1 EDVIRDR
8 NVTGVQTCALPICFF
23 SITGKTG
30 INMEFH
36 SVIINGTEA
45 REIIAHRLSFLLFAI
60 GFILYCMIS
69 TCIIYNIGFF
79 IQLKRL
85 RMFLFSKYFLN
96 TNIYYR
102 ATFYTTKKRTIVV
115 VIISSTEC
123 SFLYQLFY
131 YTFLSRLNS
140 K

>member
-1 EDVIRDR
+1 NLLISIFCSI
-8 NVTGVQTCALPICFF
+8 NVKARIKMNILNI
-23 SITGKTG
+23 
-30 INMEFH
+30 
-36 SVIINGTEA
+36 IINGTEA
-45 REIIAHRLSFLLFAI
+45 REIIAHRLSFLVFAI

-69 TCIIYNIGFF
+69 TCIIYNKGFF

-85 RMFLFSKYFLN
+85 RVFLFSKYFLN
-96 TNIYYR
+96 PNIYYR

-131 YTFLSRLNS
+131 YTFLPRLNS

>member
-1 EDVIRDR
+1 HSDV
-8 NVTGVQTCALPICFF
+8 P
-23 SITGKTG
+23 
-30 INMEFH
+30 
-36 SVIINGTEA
+36 SVIMNDTEA
-45 REIIAHRLSFLLFAI
+45 REIIAHRHSFVLFASD
-60 GFILYCMIS
+60 FILYCMIS
-69 TCIIYNIGFF
+69 TCIIYNKGFF
-79 IQLKRL
+79 RQLKRL
-85 RMFLFSKYFLN
+85 RVFLFSKHFLN
-96 TNIYYR
+96 PNLYYR

>member
-1 EDVIRDR
+1 
-8 NVTGVQTCALPICFF
+8 
-23 SITGKTG
+23 KTG
-30 INMEFH
+30 INMEFP

-60 GFILYCMIS
+60 GFILYCLIC
-69 TCIIYNIGFF
+69 TCIIYNEGFF
-79 IQLKRL
+79 LQLKRL
-85 RMFLFSKYFLN
+85 RVFLFTKYFLN
-96 TNIYYR
+96 PNIYYR
-102 ATFYTTKKRTIVV
+102 DTYYTTKKQTIVV

-131 YTFLSRLNS
+131 YTFLPRINS

>member
-1 EDVIRDR
+1 LDCNLLISS
-8 NVTGVQTCALPICFF
+8 FF

-30 INMEFH
+30 INMEFP

-69 TCIIYNIGFF
+69 TCIIYNKGFF

-85 RMFLFSKYFLN
+85 RVFLFSKYFLN
-96 TNIYYR
+96 PNIYYR
-102 ATFYTTKKRTIVV
+102 AY
-115 VIISSTEC
+115 IIEP
-123 SFLYQLFY
+123 LFIQQKNE
-131 YTFLSRLNS
+131 LL
-140 K
+140 

>member
-1 EDVIRDR
+1 QVILQLDC
-8 NVTGVQTCALPICFF
+8 NLLMSSFF
-23 SITGKTG
+23 SNTGKTG
-30 INMEFH
+30 INMEFP

-45 REIIAHRLSFLLFAI
+45 REIISHRLSFLLFAI
-60 GFILYCMIS
+60 GFILYFMIS
-69 TCIIYNIGFF
+69 TCIIYNKGFF
-79 IQLKRL
+79 IQLKIL
-85 RMFLFSKYFLN
+85 RVFLFSKYFLN
-96 TNIYYR
+96 PNIYYR

>member
-1 EDVIRDR
+1 MDCNLLISS
-8 NVTGVQTCALPICFF
+8 FF

-30 INMEFH
+30 INIEFP
-36 SVIINGTEA
+36 SVIIKGTEA

-69 TCIIYNIGFF
+69 TCIIYNKGFF

-85 RMFLFSKYFLN
+85 RVFLFSKYFLN
-96 TNIYYR
+96 PNIYYR
-102 ATFYTTKKRTIVV
+102 AYIIEPILYSHFYTTKKRTIVV

-131 YTFLSRLNS
+131 YTFLPRLNS